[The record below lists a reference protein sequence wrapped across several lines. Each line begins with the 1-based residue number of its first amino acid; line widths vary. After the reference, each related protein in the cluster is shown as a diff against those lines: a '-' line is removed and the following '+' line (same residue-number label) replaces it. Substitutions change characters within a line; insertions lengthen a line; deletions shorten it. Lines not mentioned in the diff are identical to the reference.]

1 MKGSMCVTGKLI
13 IFSAPSGTGKT
24 TIVRHL
30 LQSDLPLAFSVSA
43 TSRQMRQNEIEGK
56 DYYFFSPE
64 VFREKIKNE
73 EFLEWEEV
81 YPNQFYGT
89 LFSEINRIGLNG
101 KHTLFDVDV
110 IGGLNIK
117 NKYPAHSLALFLMPP
132 SLEVLKERLIRR
144 GTETE
149 ASLNKR
155 KDKAEYELRFADKFD
170 KIIIN
175 DDLETTK
182 KEVYNII
189 KHFLFKENY
198 S

>member
-1 MKGSMCVTGKLI
+1 MAGKLI

-43 TSRQMRQNEIEGK
+43 TSRPMRQNEVNGK

-64 VFREKIKNE
+64 IFKEKIENK

-89 LFSEINRIGLNG
+89 LLSEINRIWTDG

-117 NKYPAHSLALFLMPP
+117 NKYPDRSLALFLMPP
-132 SLEVLKERLIRR
+132 SLEVLKERLVHR

-149 ASLNKR
+149 ASINKR

-182 KEVYNII
+182 KEAYNII
-189 KHFLFKENY
+189 RHFLFKENH